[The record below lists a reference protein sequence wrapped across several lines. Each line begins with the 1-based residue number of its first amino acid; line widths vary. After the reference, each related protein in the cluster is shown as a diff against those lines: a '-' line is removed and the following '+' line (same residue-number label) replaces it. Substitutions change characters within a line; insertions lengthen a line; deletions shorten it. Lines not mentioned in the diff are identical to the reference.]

1 MTGALVRHLLVV
13 GAGPGISAATARR
26 LGRQGYAVGLI
37 GRRQEALADLA
48 TELRGSVPRV
58 EWAAADAGDAAELR
72 GAVEG
77 LVDRIG
83 PVDVLL
89 YNVSVGREA
98 AVPELTP
105 EDLLADVA
113 AGAVGLQTAVR
124 AVLPGMRERGAGTVL
139 VTGGGSADRP
149 IASMASLGVQ
159 KAALRAL
166 AEVQARALAPE
177 GIHVAT
183 VTVRGLV
190 GEDRQITPDRVADL
204 YAELVAETA
213 GPREGWRTTID
224 LTP

>member
-1 MTGALVRHLLVV
+1 MPHLLVV

-26 LGRQGYAVGLI
+26 LGEKGCAVGLI
-37 GRRQEALADLA
+37 GRRQGALAELGA
-48 TELRGSVPRV
+48 ELRQTVPRV
-58 EWAAADAGDAAELR
+58 EWAGADAGDPQSLRVAVTALADEL
-72 GAVEG
+72 
-77 LVDRIG
+77 G

-98 AVPELTP
+98 AVPDLSP
-105 EDLLADVA
+105 EDLLGDLA
-113 AGAVGLQTAVR
+113 AGTVGLQTAVR
-124 AVLPGMRERGAGTVL
+124 AVLPGMRERGSGTVL

-166 AEVQARALAPE
+166 AEVQARTLAPE

-190 GEDRQITPDRVADL
+190 GEDQQIHPDRVAAV

-213 GPREGWRTTID
+213 GPPEEWRIVVD
-224 LTP
+224 LTVS

>member
-1 MTGALVRHLLVV
+1 MTAAPHLLVV

-26 LGRQGYAVGLI
+26 LGRDGYAVGLI
-37 GRRQEALADLA
+37 GRRQGALAQLGADL
-48 TELRGSVPRV
+48 RQSVRHV
-58 EWAAADAGDAAELR
+58 EWAGADAGDPRSLGVAVAAL
-72 GAVEG
+72 VEK
-77 LVDRIG
+77 LG

-89 YNVSVGREA
+89 YNVSIGREA
-98 AVPELTP
+98 AVPDLAP
-105 EDLLADVA
+105 EDLLADLA

-124 AVLPGMRERGAGTVL
+124 AALPGMRERGSGTVL

-149 IASMASLGVQ
+149 IPSMASLGVQ

-166 AEVQARALAPE
+166 AEVQARALAAE

-190 GEDRQITPDRVADL
+190 GEEKQISPDRVAAL

-213 GPREGWRTTID
+213 GPRDQWRTVVE
-224 LTP
+224 LTAH

>member
-1 MTGALVRHLLVV
+1 MTAAPHLLVV

-26 LGRQGYAVGLI
+26 LGRDGYAVGLI
-37 GRRQEALADLA
+37 GRRQGALAQLGADL
-48 TELRGSVPRV
+48 RQSVRHV
-58 EWAAADAGDAAELR
+58 EWAGADAGDPRSLGVAVAAL
-72 GAVEG
+72 VEK
-77 LVDRIG
+77 LG

-89 YNVSVGREA
+89 YNVSIGREA
-98 AVPELTP
+98 AVPDLAP
-105 EDLLADVA
+105 EELLADLA

-124 AVLPGMRERGAGTVL
+124 AALPGMRERGSGTVL

-149 IASMASLGVQ
+149 IPPMASLGVQ

-190 GEDRQITPDRVADL
+190 GEDRQIPPDRVAGL

-213 GPREGWRTTID
+213 GPREDWRTVVE
-224 LTP
+224 LTAR

>member
-1 MTGALVRHLLVV
+1 MTPARHLLVV

-26 LGRQGYAVGLI
+26 FGGEGYAVGLI
-37 GRRQEALADLA
+37 GRRQGALAELGA
-48 TELRGSVPRV
+48 ELRQSVPRV
-58 EWAAADAGDAAELR
+58 EWAGADAGDPRSLGVAVTALVEEL
-72 GAVEG
+72 
-77 LVDRIG
+77 G

-98 AVPELTP
+98 AVPDLSP
-105 EDLLADVA
+105 EELLADLA

-124 AVLPGMRERGAGTVL
+124 AALPGMRDRGAGTVL

-149 IASMASLGVQ
+149 IPSMASLGVQ

-166 AEVQARALAPE
+166 AEVQGRTLAPE

-190 GEDRQITPDRVADL
+190 GEDRQIHPHRVAAL
-204 YAELVAETA
+204 YADLVAETA
-213 GPREGWRTTID
+213 GPQEAWRTVVD